1 MRIASSVVV
10 VLVTALAGCGGL
22 TREQRAANTVKA
34 RKMAPGTVMTDGQ
47 IAALDQD
54 NTLVCD
60 TETGTGSHIPHRVCR
75 PLRKAN
81 DQANN
86 VQTSMSQLP
95 QSNAWNSSIS
105 GVSAGGK

>member
-1 MRIASSVVV
+1 MRIACVLV
-10 VLVTALAGCGGL
+10 VLLVGCGGL
-22 TREQRAANTVKA
+22 TREQREANTAKA
-34 RKMAPGTVMTDGQ
+34 RKLAPGTVMTDAQ

-95 QSNAWNSSIS
+95 QSNAWSSSVS
-105 GVSAGGK
+105 GVSAGGR